1 MTLDKHMTDHKMT
14 DAKLASMVGVTQ
26 PHIWRIRNRKARPSP
41 DVAKRIE
48 DATGIPASD
57 LIFIDLAR

>member
-1 MTLDKHMTDHKMT
+1 MAAKGLN
-14 DAKLASMVGVTQ
+14 DAKLAEIVGVTQ

-48 DATGIPASD
+48 GATGMPASD
-57 LIFIDLAR
+57 LVFAELVR